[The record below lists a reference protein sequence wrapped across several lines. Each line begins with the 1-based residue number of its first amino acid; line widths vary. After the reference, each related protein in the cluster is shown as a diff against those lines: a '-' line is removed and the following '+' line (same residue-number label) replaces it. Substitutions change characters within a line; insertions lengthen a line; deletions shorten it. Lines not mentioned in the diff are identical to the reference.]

1 MISIKRILIGILILS
16 ISVLISCSNANE
28 SKEEVLDLFDV
39 FKGKDLATDYL
50 INIRNGD
57 INGATEICDKELVD
71 STINLSEGVSNI
83 TGFQLDKTVASS
95 EFAYYIFNVI
105 RDSNIE
111 PKSDLE
117 QYTIKVNR
125 NGDNYIIG
133 EIKSKSQ
140 RELYIKNNAIRII
153 GDKGGKSSLVISLN
167 NIPKDTYL
175 SKNKMMLYKEKVPNN
190 NFGKVV
196 LGFTGKK
203 VAISTIDDKNSYIC
217 IAYIDDTLMNGG
229 TDVVDLNSD
238 SQSSQIGGEIQDA
251 FEKPVASKVISVDL
265 INNSEIDDFIFSKE
279 DDNLAVNFRD
289 QNGLSRLNIYKA
301 EDGKAVDTKFNEIFK
316 PEIYNIKAQYFDDD
330 KVIFD
335 VFKSDSTTDETTG
348 KYSLDLKSNE
358 MIKL

>member
-1 MISIKRILIGILILS
+1 MISIKRILSGILILS

-125 NGDNYIIG
+125 NGDSYSVS
-133 EIKSKSQ
+133 EIKAKTQ
-140 RELYIKNNAIRII
+140 RELYIKNNSLRII
-153 GDKGGKSSLVISLN
+153 GEKGGKSSLVISLN

-175 SKNKMMLYKEKVPNN
+175 RENKVMLYKEKVPNN
-190 NFGKVV
+190 DFGKGV
-196 LGFTGKK
+196 LGFTGQKI
-203 VAISTIDDKNSYIC
+203 AISTIDDKNAFIC
-217 IAYIDDTLMNGG
+217 IAYIDNTLMENG
-229 TDVVDLNSD
+229 TDVIADSTNPQGNLISGLQEVLEKPITSKVVPVDLLSNV
-238 SQSSQIGGEIQDA
+238 QIE
-251 FEKPVASKVISVDL
+251 S
-265 INNSEIDDFIFSKE
+265 FIFSKE
-279 DDNLAVNFRD
+279 DDNMAVNYKNQTGID
-289 QNGLSRLNIYKA
+289 RLNIYKA
-301 EDGKAVDTKFNEIFK
+301 DDGTMVDAKLDEIFNK
-316 PEIYNIKAQYFDDD
+316 DIYNVKAEYFDDD
-330 KVIFD
+330 KLMFNVY
-335 VFKSDSTTDETTG
+335 KSDSTTDDITG
-348 KYSLDLKSNE
+348 KYTFNIKSEE